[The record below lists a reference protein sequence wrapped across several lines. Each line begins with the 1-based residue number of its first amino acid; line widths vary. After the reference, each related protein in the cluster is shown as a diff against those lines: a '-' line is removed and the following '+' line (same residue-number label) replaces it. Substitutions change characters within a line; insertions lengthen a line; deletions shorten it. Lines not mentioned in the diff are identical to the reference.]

1 MQNGDPV
8 LHVQGGGDDDL
19 APHHHL
25 PSGPP
30 PTVVFSVILTP
41 ALLCLVNTLCTT
53 QLQCLLLPPALPV
66 GHLLRGRAAA
76 ANFFH
81 HLPEGGHLHWGGWG
95 WWSHRG

>member
-1 MQNGDPV
+1 MVILSCTCRGEVMMTLLPTTISQVSP
-8 LHVQGGGDDDL
+8 
-19 APHHHL
+19 PH
-25 PSGPP
+25 
-30 PTVVFSVILTP
+30 PTVVFSVIVTP